1 MTRDHHPSVCG
12 ASRISESC
20 PTTVSG
26 ASGIQRCSS
35 AFTSLLDSIQRP
47 PRSTASWCVP
57 PYLARMHRFNSGKSG
72 PSARK
77 LPGSPEGSPVDAG
90 NFVTKFRRLGNDSP
104 PKNSYRFVRRA
115 EERVLATPKS
125 PASLLSGGARR
136 GRWARLACAC
146 RDDSWTPPR
155 RGRTAPGSHLDVEDS
170 GYDGPAARLGPR
182 NDPGRA
188 RPAKRRSPSRAPQAE
203 RPDAGRH
210 ESRPRRLR
218 ASRRE
223 TRAARRTF
231 ARLAAAAVRGCGVS
245 APESVVRPSG
255 ATWSISGPWLGGG
268 GLSTPGNGGD
278 DSLSA
283 TARRGGESAKLIS

>member
-26 ASGIQRCSS
+26 ASGIQRWSS

-90 NFVTKFRRLGNDSP
+90 NLVTKFRRLGNDSP
-104 PKNSYRFVRRA
+104 PKDSYRFVRRA

-136 GRWARLACAC
+136 GRWARLACAR
-146 RDDSWTPPR
+146 RDDSCARRAVVVQR
-155 RGRTAPGSHLDVEDS
+155 RGRTST
-170 GYDGPAARLGPR
+170 
-182 NDPGRA
+182 
-188 RPAKRRSPSRAPQAE
+188 SRT
-203 RPDAGRH
+203 AGMTA
-210 ESRPRRLR
+210 PRRGW
-218 ASRRE
+218 ARE
-223 TRAARRTF
+223 MTRGVLDRQSGGRLHARRT
-231 ARLAAAAVRGCGVS
+231 RSGWTLAVMS
-245 APESVVRPSG
+245 PAPG
-255 ATWSISGPWLGGG
+255 ACAP
-268 GLSTPGNGGD
+268 
-278 DSLSA
+278 
-283 TARRGGESAKLIS
+283 RGGRPGLRGEHSPDLPPPRCGGAA

>member
-26 ASGIQRCSS
+26 ASGIQRWSS

-90 NFVTKFRRLGNDSP
+90 NLVTKFRRLGNDSP
-104 PKNSYRFVRRA
+104 PKDSYRFVRRA
-115 EERVLATPKS
+115 EERE
-125 PASLLSGGARR
+125 
-136 GRWARLACAC
+136 RL
-146 RDDSWTPPR
+146 
-155 RGRTAPGSHLDVEDS
+155 
-170 GYDGPAARLGPR
+170 
-182 NDPGRA
+182 
-188 RPAKRRSPSRAPQAE
+188 
-203 RPDAGRH
+203 DAGRH
-210 ESRPRRLR
+210 ESRPRSLR

-255 ATWSISGPWLGGG
+255 ATWSIFAPWLGGG